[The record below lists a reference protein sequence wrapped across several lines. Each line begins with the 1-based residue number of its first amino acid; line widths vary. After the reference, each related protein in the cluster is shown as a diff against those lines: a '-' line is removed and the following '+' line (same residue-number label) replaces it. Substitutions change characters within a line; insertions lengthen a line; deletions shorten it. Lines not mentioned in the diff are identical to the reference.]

1 MPKTRQKPTQ
11 PDSETWALS
20 PQQETAVGLLASGK
34 TVEET
39 AQALD
44 VTRQTVGAWLRHPG
58 MQAALNGRR
67 QEQWTGMVDR
77 LRSLLPKALDVLEQE
92 LEGEN
97 RIQAAVHLLKA
108 AGAYGL
114 SVPSGPVDPEEAAV
128 AEQERVNHQRQRV
141 RMASIFSVA

>member
-1 MPKTRQKPTQ
+1 
-11 PDSETWALS
+11 S

-34 TVEET
+34 TVDET
-39 AQALD
+39 AQALG
-44 VTRQTVGAWLRHPG
+44 VTRPTVGAWLRHPG

-67 QEQWTGMVDR
+67 QEQWAGMTDR

-114 SVPSGPVDPEEAAV
+114 SVPSGPVDPEE
-128 AEQERVNHQRQRV
+128 
-141 RMASIFSVA
+141 SIRSF